1 NSAAR
6 HAPAAADRR
15 GRAPRSTRRTPASP
29 PVRPRRRPTPPR
41 RCPRR
46 TRSRLSAG
54 SPATSRAS
62 VGSSAMA
69 VRSSG
74 WPIALCPSPRAPRY
88 RASRPFSCP
97 ANPNRYRPRSRRAV
111 PPDRPAP
118 STTHV
123 PPASERSRN
132 VPQPRSLARRHEH
145 RHHVE
150 PHRPWRDPESAQ
162 PLTRRASDPRH
173 LSRSDRFG
181 RRAAAQTGPRL
192 DLADDQ
198 RATVVADD
206 VQLALA
212 TSPITREHGAPALL
226 EVFRGQLFALPSQRS
241 LTSRTF
247 LD

>member
-1 NSAAR
+1 
-6 HAPAAADRR
+6 
-15 GRAPRSTRRTPASP
+15 
-29 PVRPRRRPTPPR
+29 
-41 RCPRR
+41 
-46 TRSRLSAG
+46 
-54 SPATSRAS
+54 
-62 VGSSAMA
+62 
-69 VRSSG
+69 
-74 WPIALCPSPRAPRY
+74 
-88 RASRPFSCP
+88 
-97 ANPNRYRPRSRRAV
+97 
-111 PPDRPAP
+111 
-118 STTHV
+118 
-123 PPASERSRN
+123 
-132 VPQPRSLARRHEH
+132 EH

-212 TSPITREHGAPALL
+212 TSPITREHGAPELL

-247 LD
+247 LDWAHRYPQFADIHQPRWTSARSGNSANPA